1 MKKMRYDANGMKNHD
16 RVNTILFVNGII
28 QWDLVGMAF
37 VVAALAITVALA
49 IIYKVPMQSFF
60 SFYYLLCIMYN
71 IGMGQA

>member
-49 IIYKVPMQSFF
+49 IIYKVPM
-60 SFYYLLCIMYN
+60 
-71 IGMGQA
+71 